1 MKISYI
7 KKIIESISHTDY
19 FKQSL
24 THLSY
29 CHERNLPDSLSY
41 ENLEFLG
48 DSILNFQTCFYIF
61 SNFPEFNEGKM
72 SKLKQLMIQE
82 KTLAT
87 ISREIDLAHYI
98 QLGLGEKKNNGSC
111 KDSIL
116 ADIFE
121 SFIAALFLTKGHKMT
136 YKFLQLTLFSWIKG
150 KEDLIWDYKTQLQE
164 YCQTHKNAVIYKLLE
179 TKLRKNKFLFIVT
192 AEDKLNTFKESG
204 QGKNK
209 KEAEQNAAHK
219 VLEKLGLLGGTP

>member
-1 MKISYI
+1 MKVNQI
-7 KKIIESISHTDY
+7 KKIIEGIRHTDY
-19 FKQSL
+19 FRQSL
-24 THLSY
+24 THVSF

-48 DSILNFQTCFYIF
+48 DSILNFQTCYYIF

-87 ISREIDLAHYI
+87 LSKEINLAEYI
-98 QLGLGEKKNNGSC
+98 QLGVGEKKNNGSC

-121 SFIAALFLTKGHKMT
+121 SFLAALFLTKGHQMT
-136 YKFLQLTLFSWIKG
+136 YKFLQLTLFSWVKG

-164 YCQTHKNAVIYKLLE
+164 YCQTHKNAVIYKLIE
-179 TKLRKNKFLFIVT
+179 SKLKKNKFLFTVT
-192 AEDKLNTFKESG
+192 AEDKLNTFKKEG
-204 QGKNK
+204 QGRNK

-219 VLEKLGLLGGTP
+219 VLETLGLLSKT